1 MLSYTTMNSISILEQ
16 FQQMIQSLQTR
27 TIELLPSIILG
38 LVTILFGWLLAI
50 IARNFVT
57 KFILYLD
64 RQINAK
70 IQNRFLSVDLAGTAK
85 IIATTVFWIILLFA
99 LAAASHLLGLSII
112 TTWFNALLAYLP
124 NILAAIVIIFTGIIL
139 GRLVGDLMSS
149 SIIKAGIPK
158 GDHVRKLVQ
167 FVIVFVASVIAINQ
181 VGIDIQFLTNLVT
194 IVIAALLF
202 GAALAF
208 GIGASTSVSNILGS
222 FYLQKS
228 YKEGNR
234 VRIANIEG
242 IIVKISPTEVH
253 IKTKSGRVIVPA
265 KTFNEAQ
272 SELLNETQ

>member
-1 MLSYTTMNSISILEQ
+1 MNSTSILEQ
-16 FQQMIQSLQTR
+16 FQQIIQGLQTR
-27 TIELLPSIILG
+27 TIELLPSLILG
-38 LVTILFGWLLAI
+38 LVAILFGWLLAF

-70 IQNRFLSVDLAGTAK
+70 IQDRFLSVDLASTARV
-85 IIATTVFWIILLFA
+85 IATTVFWIILFSA

-149 SIIKAGIPK
+149 NIIKEGIPR
-158 GDHVRKLVQ
+158 GDHIRKLLQ
-167 FVIVFVASVIAINQ
+167 FIIVFMASVMAINQ
-181 VGIDIQFLTNLVT
+181 VGIDIQFLTNLVI

-234 VRIANIEG
+234 VRIADIEG

-265 KTFNEAQ
+265 KTFNEAH